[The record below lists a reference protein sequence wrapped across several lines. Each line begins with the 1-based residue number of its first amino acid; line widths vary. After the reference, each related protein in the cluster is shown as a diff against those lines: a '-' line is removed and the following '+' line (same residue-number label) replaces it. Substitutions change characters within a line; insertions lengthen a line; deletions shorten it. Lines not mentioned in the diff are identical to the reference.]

1 MINWQKTLEWRKA
14 IMTKLKKDLQ
24 QVTRELK
31 ALTKKTERLT
41 KAVDKLEK
49 SKATTKAKPKR
60 KTTAKKT
67 TAKKKAPARK
77 TTARKTTA
85 KRSTAKKT
93 PTKKKAP
100 AKKSTAKASPADQ
113 VIKIIKRSKKGVH
126 VADLMKKT
134 GFGEGSVRNIV
145 YKAAKAGKIKRAGR
159 GVYAGA

>member
-1 MINWQKTLEWRKA
+1 
-14 IMTKLKKDLQ
+14 MTKLKNDLQ

-49 SKATTKAKPKR
+49 SKAVTKAKQTKK
-60 KTTAKKT
+60 KTTAKKTAPAKKTTARKPTAKKAGAKKTAAKKT
-67 TAKKKAPARK
+67 TAKK
-77 TTARKTTA
+77 TA
-85 KRSTAKKT
+85 S
-93 PTKKKAP
+93 
-100 AKKSTAKASPADQ
+100 KASPADQ
-113 VIKIIKRSKKGVH
+113 VVNIIKRSKKGVH

-159 GVYAGA
+159 GVYTGA